1 MTPHPQTPRSR
12 SVRWRLRPWLR
23 RSGALLLLLGVVS
36 AGCSTAEGEGEVHSD
51 RLFIEGCWNGSY
63 DLKPSFFAANPY
75 RDTMLIRIQ
84 RGEDI
89 EELSDGLV
97 VMVNNVDGIRQG
109 LLGTSIPVGLPSGV
123 QPVGTPIRQLEEPL
137 VSLSLY
143 LHQTCHEQNGTL
155 HAVEGT
161 ITFSDLFSGDP
172 NETNGDDRLTDAEF
186 DATFV
191 DPRDATADGSYP
203 AGRTSRVTGKFRFF
217 FQRGQPAQPFP

>member
-1 MTPHPQTPRSR
+1 MSPHPQTRDLPGS
-12 SVRWRLRPWLR
+12 LRPWTR
-23 RSGALLLLLGVVS
+23 RVGALLLLLGWIGV
-36 AGCSTAEGEGEVHSD
+36 GCSTAEGDGEVHSD
-51 RLFIEGCWNGSY
+51 RLFIDGCWNGSY

-89 EELSDGLV
+89 EELSDGLI
-97 VMVNNVDGIRQG
+97 VMVNNVDGIREG
-109 LLGTSIPVGLPSGV
+109 LLDTPIEVGLPSGV
-123 QPVGTPIRQLEEPL
+123 QPVGTPIRPLEEPL

-143 LHQTCHEQNGTL
+143 LHQTCHEQNGSL

-172 NETNGDDRLTDAEF
+172 NEPNGDDRLTEARF

-203 AGRTSRVTGKFRFF
+203 AGRVSRVTGWFRFF